1 MTTPETA
8 SLPSSA
14 TPGEIAHRAD
24 DSQGLRV
31 LASGVDS
38 LYASVRGRL
47 RAGLVETLTERRAA
61 AGKDGSVM
69 CFREEDGH
77 FLLRQHG
84 WRGYPFWLSS
94 PRYELFLGAADPF
107 PAAYVELH
115 SSFIHTLGVE
125 EAAEEVRRC
134 LGSGVFDGDAPMVPS
149 RIDVY
154 ADTQGWQPRIEDFER
169 FICRGLRRQLYSQPH
184 ELHGHGRVLSGF
196 VFGKRDVVA
205 RIYDKSLEMRT
216 RGSTW
221 QELIWADR
229 DPGQPVWRV
238 EFQFRRKGLTTFGI
252 RSMEQALRGRQ
263 DLWEYGAQW
272 LSLRQPNG
280 HSLRKRWPEA
290 PVWSA
295 VRHAQLGSPR
305 SGLIRER
312 IRLADERRLVSG
324 FVGYASSL
332 AAMSGED
339 DVQNAVRRAVPLA
352 MRYLDERGAAFS
364 DIVERKR
371 SLRRATRDS
380 DRRAEPGR

>member
-1 MTTPETA
+1 MTTPETGPL
-8 SLPSSA
+8 SPSA
-14 TPGEIAHRAD
+14 TPGESAHHVD
-24 DSQGLRV
+24 GSQGLRV

-47 RAGLVETLTERRAA
+47 RAGLVESLTEKRAA
-61 AGKDGSVM
+61 AGKDGAVM

-107 PAAYVELH
+107 PAAYVALH

-125 EAAEEVRRC
+125 EAVEEVRRC
-134 LGSGVFDGDAPMVPS
+134 LGDGVFDGDAPLVPS

-154 ADTQGWQPRIEDFER
+154 ADTQGWQPRMEDFER
-169 FICRGLRRQLYSQPH
+169 FICRGLRRQLYSQPR

-205 RIYDKSLEMRT
+205 RIYDKTLEMRT

-229 DPGQPVWRV
+229 DLGQPVWRV

-290 PVWSA
+290 PVWC
-295 VRHAQLGSPR
+295 VLRHAQLGSPR

-332 AAMSGED
+332 AAMTGGA
-339 DVQNAVRRAVPLA
+339 DVQSAVRRAVPLA
-352 MRYLDERGAAFS
+352 MRYLDERGTDFS
-364 DIVERKR
+364 DIVDRKR
-371 SLRRATRDS
+371 AIRRATRDS
-380 DRRAEPGR
+380 GRPVEPSR